1 MAQINIRVEK
11 DTEEILTFLAEH
23 QGVSKSTI
31 AKKMLNEG
39 INKVLFPAVASL
51 YKEGKISLKKIVDLT
66 KMDILDVL
74 ENLSALLD
82 DAPITA
88 DIDEYTSGIAKK
100 VMEMSENLDHA
111 RTILKKV
118 PKEQIADIVRMDRDD
133 R

>member
-1 MAQINIRVEK
+1 MAQINIRLEK
-11 DTEEILTFLAEH
+11 DTEEILRLLAEH

-74 ENLSALLD
+74 EHLSALLD

-100 VMEMSENLDHA
+100 VMKMSEKNDG
-111 RTILKKV
+111 
-118 PKEQIADIVRMDRDD
+118 
-133 R
+133 

>member
-1 MAQINIRVEK
+1 
-11 DTEEILTFLAEH
+11 
-23 QGVSKSTI
+23 
-31 AKKMLNEG
+31 
-39 INKVLFPAVASL
+39 VASL

-100 VMEMSENLDHA
+100 VMEMSGKNDG
-111 RTILKKV
+111 
-118 PKEQIADIVRMDRDD
+118 
-133 R
+133 

>member
-11 DTEEILTFLAEH
+11 DTEEILNFLAEN

-39 INKVLFPAVASL
+39 LNKVLFPAVASL

-74 ENLSALLD
+74 ETLSTLLD
-82 DAPITA
+82 DAPITT
-88 DIDEYTSGIAKK
+88 DIDDYTSGIARK
-100 VMEMSENLDHA
+100 VMEMSE
-111 RTILKKV
+111 KKGG
-118 PKEQIADIVRMDRDD
+118 
-133 R
+133 

>member
-11 DTEEILTFLAEH
+11 DTEEILAFLAEH

-39 INKVLFPAVASL
+39 INKVLFPAVANL
-51 YKEGKISLKKIVDLT
+51 YKDGKISLKKIVDLT

-74 ENLSALLD
+74 ENLSTLLD

-100 VMEMSENLDHA
+100 VMEMSEKND
-111 RTILKKV
+111 V
-118 PKEQIADIVRMDRDD
+118 
-133 R
+133 